1 MFAQAIAHQWRFRM
15 QNVGT
20 PDRIVRVAV
29 GVILVALPFLA
40 ALSGWAFWVSLVLGI
55 VLIGTAAFSFCP
67 IYAMLGLS
75 SRRKP
80 QA

>member
-1 MFAQAIAHQWRFRM
+1 M

>member
-1 MFAQAIAHQWRFRM
+1 LHLHNI
-15 QNVGT
+15 GT
-20 PDRIVRVAV
+20 PDRIVRVAAGV
-29 GVILVALPFLA
+29 GLVALPFLV
-40 ALSGWAFWVSLVLGI
+40 ALPGWAFWVSLLLGV
-55 VLIGTAAFSFCP
+55 VLIGTAAVSFCP